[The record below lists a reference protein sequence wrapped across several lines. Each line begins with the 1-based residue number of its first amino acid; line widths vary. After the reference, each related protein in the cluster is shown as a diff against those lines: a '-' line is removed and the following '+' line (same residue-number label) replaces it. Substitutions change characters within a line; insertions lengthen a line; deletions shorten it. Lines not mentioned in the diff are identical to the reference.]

1 MLLLV
6 SSACLCYNFGL
17 CWLWAHIAVLC
28 YDYLIISLCSAFVSA
43 VFVIPHPQ
51 AAQAQNQQQFLVPLP
66 EVSFVRTIT
75 SQTYQFHHVVFEADH
90 DNQSLWL
97 TVTLSAMLIVPS
109 HFTHNTM
116 SPKYHVLWWYSQALY
131 DIRRVKQGQG
141 AMPCL

>member
-66 EVSFVRTIT
+66 EVSFVVRTIT
-75 SQTYQFHHVVFEADH
+75 SQTYQFHHVVFEANH
-90 DNQSLWL
+90 DNQSLRL
-97 TVTLSAMLIVPS
+97 TKCHSFCYADCTFTFHPQYNVTKVPCPMVVQSGIV
-109 HFTHNTM
+109 
-116 SPKYHVLWWYSQALY
+116 
-131 DIRRVKQGQG
+131 
-141 AMPCL
+141 